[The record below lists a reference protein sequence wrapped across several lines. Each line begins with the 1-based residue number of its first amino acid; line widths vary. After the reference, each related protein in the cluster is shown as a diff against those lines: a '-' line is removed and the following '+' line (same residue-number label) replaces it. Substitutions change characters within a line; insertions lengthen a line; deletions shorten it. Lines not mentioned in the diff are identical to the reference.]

1 MKKILEKF
9 LKNFK
14 CNFFVCCKSKC
25 SINDTDGDGIPD
37 TLEITKEDGEQI
49 ISVSNREISSV

>member
-1 MKKILEKF
+1 MNKILERF

-14 CNFFVCCKSKC
+14 CKFFICCKSKC

-49 ISVSNREISSV
+49 ISVSNRQISGV